1 MTALETILS
10 GALLIL
16 GTVCLILGQ
25 IAYFEYRRRLYTLQ
39 LVSIYSDTIVSVIR
53 CPSIQEVHG
62 VVDRGIQ
69 RLDEFSN
76 SL

>member
-10 GALLIL
+10 NALLIL

-25 IAYFEYRRRLYTLQ
+25 IAYFEYRRRLYTMQ

-53 CPSIQEVHG
+53 CKSIQEVHG
-62 VVDRGIQ
+62 VVDRSVQ
-69 RLDEFSN
+69 RLEAHSN